1 MAKLDYNFDQQL
13 EFDGVRLSSLVKD
26 EQEPTYVYSRKGIHD
41 RVFQFQSAIA
51 KSLSQRY
58 AIHYAVKANSHP
70 EILKLMKMLNLGVDV
85 VSGGELKKCL
95 EAGFL
100 PQQII
105 FSGAGKSKEEIR
117 LALKTQIK
125 QINVESLSELKRIA
139 VLAKELG
146 TKAHVVLRINP
157 QVDPKTHPYI
167 STGFR
172 ENKFGIDESMLVECA
187 DLIRNSPELVWT
199 GISSHIGSQ
208 LMEFTAIRE
217 TFQKMRKVF
226 DQYRNQGFN
235 LTTFDVGGGIGIDYS
250 QPAHTDQKQIE
261 EYSKVLQEE
270 LNGLEAQIQMEPGR
284 ILIARAGVLL
294 TQIQYIKK
302 TPFKNFAI
310 CNSGMHHLMRPA
322 LYHAE
327 HRILP
332 VIQKPGPELSFDVV
346 GPICESSDFLGKNRL
361 FSGIQEG
368 DWLAVAD
375 AGAYGVSMAS
385 GYNAFAFPKEIFV

>member
-1 MAKLDYNFDQQL
+1 MAKLEYNFDRQL
-13 EFDGVRLSSLVKD
+13 EFDGVRLSPLLKD

-41 RVFQFQSAIA
+41 RVFQFQSVIA
-51 KSLSQRY
+51 KSLAQRY
-58 AIHYAVKANSHP
+58 TIHYAVKANAHP

-95 EAGFL
+95 DAGFS
-100 PQQII
+100 PQQVI

-117 LALKTQIK
+117 LALRAQIK
-125 QINVESLSELKRIA
+125 QINVESVSELKRIA
-139 VLAKELG
+139 SLAQELNL
-146 TKAHVVLRINP
+146 KAHVVLRINP

-172 ENKFGIDESMLVECA
+172 ENKFGIDEAMLAECA
-187 DLIRNSPELVWT
+187 EVIKVSPSLIWT

-217 TFQKMRKVF
+217 TFQKMRKIF
-226 DQYRNQGFN
+226 EAYRANGFA
-235 LTTFDVGGGIGIDYS
+235 LTTFDVGGGVGIDYS
-250 QPAHTDQKQIE
+250 QPAHTDFKQVE
-261 EYSKVLQEE
+261 EYGKVLQEE
-270 LNGLEAQIQMEPGR
+270 LAGLEAQIQMEPGR

-302 TPFKNFAI
+302 TPYKNFAI

-322 LYHAE
+322 LYQAE
-327 HRILP
+327 HRIMP
-332 VIQKPGPELSFDVV
+332 VNQRDGEESSYDIV

-361 FSGIQEG
+361 LSGIQEG

-385 GYNAFAFPKEIFV
+385 QYNAFAMPKEIFV